1 MRNAPAVTDQSL
13 ARGRL
18 IVTYRLDLD
27 QFGFADI
34 TRSWPFTVLLASYR
48 AEIGKGP
55 GRVRVACYICDPM
68 IRLSNAAKAC
78 QAGVIPM
85 GTDRATVAKTTGAAH
100 MVERWMR
107 RIEMTS

>member
-1 MRNAPAVTDQSL
+1 MKKTLTFGLISGAMSAATVL
-13 ARGRL
+13 ATIRS
-18 IVTYRLDLD
+18 
-27 QFGFADI
+27 
-34 TRSWPFTVLLASYR
+34 RSWPFTVLLASYR